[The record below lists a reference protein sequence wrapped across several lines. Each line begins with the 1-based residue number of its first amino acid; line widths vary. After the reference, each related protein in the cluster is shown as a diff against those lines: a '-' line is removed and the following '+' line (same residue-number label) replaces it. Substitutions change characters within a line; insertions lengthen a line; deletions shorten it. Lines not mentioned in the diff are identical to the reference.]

1 MTDLKS
7 PTPILPKKLEGIP
20 EGLPPEEVERLQK
33 LQVKLTDFLLHLIQA
48 FLRTG
53 YYTPEHP
60 ESTRAKEGL
69 YQQFKNLFE
78 GEDEV
83 SFLVREEEEQREILV
98 EGILPEPQRLSR
110 MMMRGMGELYIPKFA
125 QYLERKDFVSL
136 TLRVG

>member
-33 LQVKLTDFLLHLIQA
+33 LQAKLIDFLLHLIQA

-60 ESTRAKEGL
+60 ESARGKEVL
-69 YQQFKNLFE
+69 YQQFKALFD
-78 GEDEV
+78 G
-83 SFLVREEEEQREILV
+83 
-98 EGILPEPQRLSR
+98 
-110 MMMRGMGELYIPKFA
+110 
-125 QYLERKDFVSL
+125 
-136 TLRVG
+136 